1 MKTYILF
8 FLLIWI
14 EAVAD
19 IRVYQYT
26 GVEVK
31 YEGEKITLERE
42 IDPKCINI
50 AISSENIWEG
60 SYANRDIPKE
70 CKATFVTSVG
80 QIQPISIHPDVETY
94 GEMEVMHFFK
104 KMQNDKNLL
113 LVDTR
118 DEPWFVYRTIP
129 GAVNIPH
136 DYISKPKVYS
146 EEFHAALEIL
156 GVEIIK
162 GKYSFK
168 YAKTVVLFCN
178 GAWCS
183 QSPKMIQNLMALG
196 YPAKKLKWYRGGM
209 HDWLTL
215 SMTSTHKIKR

>member
-50 AISSENIWEG
+50 TISSENIWEG

-136 DYISKPKVYS
+136 DYISKPKVYP
-146 EEFHAALEIL
+146 EEFHAALKIL
-156 GVEIIK
+156 GIEIIK

-168 YAKTVVLFCN
+168 HAKTVVLFCN

>member
-50 AISSENIWEG
+50 TISSENIWEG

-146 EEFHAALEIL
+146 EEFHTALEIL
-156 GVEIIK
+156 GIEIIK

-168 YAKTVVLFCN
+168 HAKTVVLFCN

>member
-1 MKTYILF
+1 MKSITML
-8 FLLIWI
+8 FLLILT
-14 EAVAD
+14 EMLAD

-31 YEGEKITLERE
+31 YEGEKVTLERE
-42 IDPKCINI
+42 IDPKCLNI
-50 AISSENIWEG
+50 SISSANIWEG
-60 SYANRDIPKE
+60 SYADKSIPKE

-104 KMQNDKNLL
+104 QMQHDNSLL

-118 DEPWFVYRTIP
+118 DEHWFDYRTIP
-129 GAVNIPH
+129 GAVNVSH
-136 DYISKPKVYS
+136 NYIANPK
-146 EEFHAALEIL
+146 EFPDEFKQALDTLGIKISNGSYDFKAAKKI
-156 GVEIIK
+156 
-162 GKYSFK
+162 
-168 YAKTVVLFCN
+168 VLFCN

-183 QSPKMIQNLMALG
+183 QSPKMIKNLMSLG

-215 SMTSTHKIKR
+215 SMTSTHKIER